1 MFAVVGK
8 LYSEGS
14 QRGQAWAGCGWVVRA
29 LSDSPIFFLECL
41 KIMSKGLFSRKKTNK
56 QERGLR
62 KLSPNKAHYLIFL

>member
-8 LYSEGS
+8 LCSEGS

-41 KIMSKGLFSRKKTNK
+41 KIMSKGLFSRKNK
-56 QERGLR
+56 QTGEG
-62 KLSPNKAHYLIFL
+62 A